1 MPGKNKVLCVYCYII
16 LIVALK
22 IPVCVTPPC
31 WFLKYR
37 DLYVLLTGILPHV
50 PFFSF
55 CPPPHYLACW
65 YYPDSK
71 IFGLNF
77 YRYILFLFL
86 VPPLL
91 NILYQAIWLSLI
103 ITSLAASSIPTSLIT
118 SFKFFQCWSSLDKH
132 WDFVCLRTF
141 LLHLQIWMTA

>member
-1 MPGKNKVLCVYCYII
+1 MWELINICKTLEKVPGKNKVLCVYCYII

-22 IPVCVTPPC
+22 TPVCVTPPC

-55 CPPPHYLACW
+55 GPPPHYLACW

-91 NILYQAIWLSLI
+91 NMLYQAIWLSLI
-103 ITSLAASSIPTSLIT
+103 ITSLAASSIPTSLT
-118 SFKFFQCWSSLDKH
+118 DY
-132 WDFVCLRTF
+132 F
-141 LLHLQIWMTA
+141 LQVFSVLIFTWHSETLYA